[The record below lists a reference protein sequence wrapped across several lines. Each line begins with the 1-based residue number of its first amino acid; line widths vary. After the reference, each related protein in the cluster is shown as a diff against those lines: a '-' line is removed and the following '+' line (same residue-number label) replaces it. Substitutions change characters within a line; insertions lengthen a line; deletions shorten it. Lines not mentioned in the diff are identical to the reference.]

1 MSGYIILRIEFIPF
15 YGKKIRN
22 GNKKIGPTFCIHT
35 FFSIIDQGPVWDP
48 KSTNSD
54 WIWEEKSISSQLIFT
69 KQEYLKGIE
78 LLRNFIWIFE
88 YISMQFDF
96 HTCRLYS
103 THKFSN
109 QTGSV
114 LTGTSCVI
122 SDCVNDCTTTLMS
135 DPIAFLT
142 SQRGY

>member
-122 SDCVNDCTTTLMS
+122 SDCVNDCTKTLMS

>member
-35 FFSIIDQGPVWDP
+35 FFSIIDQGPVWDQ
-48 KSTNSD
+48 KSTNSK

>member
-1 MSGYIILRIEFIPF
+1 MNSYHFMV
-15 YGKKIRN
+15 KKLEMVI
-22 GNKKIGPTFCIHT
+22 KKSDRLFVYTH
-35 FFSIIDQGPVWDP
+35 FFSIIDQGPVWYP